1 LWRKSALPCT
11 VSAPEAAGEDG
22 FLVQLCAKSRNA
34 ETAPDVHAR
43 LLMTRHIRIREE
55 GSGLD
60 VRVLLLDDLAP
71 RWAEVLARLA
81 ASHGTHDGIHAMW
94 TGPEISC
101 PILAGA
107 LPQAVRELLP
117 LPLENATSFPEEGE
131 LALVHAPANTWKG
144 QPPQAFLDVGLFYGK
159 GARLLMPMGWIQAAV
174 CARVASEDLG
184 SLRAACQKIRQR
196 GACRL
201 SFHPEP

>member
-1 LWRKSALPCT
+1 MAFRSSCVQNHVT
-11 VSAPEAAGEDG
+11 RTAA
-22 FLVQLCAKSRNA
+22 
-34 ETAPDVHAR
+34 DVHAR

-71 RWAEVLARLA
+71 RWAEVLARVA

-101 PILAGA
+101 PILADA
-107 LPQAVRELLP
+107 LPPAVRELLP